1 MLFKAILI
9 LFCIN
14 SLVHCEDISVRI
26 ENGMVKG
33 EVVEFNNKLTNVF
46 RGIRYAKAPVGELR
60 FKRPVKVDN
69 WSSVYD
75 AITEKNSCHQ
85 ISIFGYGISKHI
97 SEDCLFLNVWA
108 PHVNITKRVFKKS
121 VRSKPVM
128 VWIHGGALAIGSIWE
143 DQYNAI
149 ALSATQDVIVV
160 TVNYRLGPFGFLS
173 SGTKDAPGN
182 VGLYDQL
189 LGLKWVRNP

>member
-14 SLVHCEDISVRI
+14 SLVHCKDILVRI

-33 EVVEFNNKLTNVF
+33 EVVEFNNKLIDVF

-108 PHVNITKRVFKKS
+108 PHTSVTKRVFKKS
-121 VRSKPVM
+121 ARHKPVM
-128 VWIHGGALAIGSIWE
+128 VWIHGGALAIGSTWE

-149 ALSATQDVIVV
+149 ALTATQDVIVV

-173 SGTKDAPGN
+173 SGTRDAPGN